1 MFRVVN
7 DMTAQYSSLEAWGY
21 DRFIAPAVVEMGRTS
36 MDRHLAQI
44 PKGSRVLD
52 VGCGGGRH
60 AAMIGDERPD
70 LEIVGLDLSPGQVA
84 RAVTRAERFHG
95 RLTFVEG
102 SALELPFDDDSF
114 DVVTSFA
121 SIKHWPD
128 PRQGIEEAVRVLKP
142 GGLLLIVEADRG
154 CRLEDAAAFVDLTK
168 GPKVLKAGVLL
179 PLFRTYVAGRSFDV
193 DEARELMNGLN
204 LEDRSVERVRGT
216 PAWLMTARKSGES

>member
-1 MFRVVN
+1 MVN
-7 DMTAQYSSLEAWGY
+7 DMTAQYSTLEAWGY
-21 DRFIAPAVVEMGRTS
+21 DRFIAPAVVELARAS
-36 MDRHLAQI
+36 MDAHLAQI
-44 PKGSRVLD
+44 PKGGRLLD

-60 AAMIGDERPD
+60 AVMIGDERRD

-84 RAVTRAERFHG
+84 RAVSRSERFHG

-102 SALELPFDDDSF
+102 SALDLPFEEASF

-128 PRQGIEEAVRVLKP
+128 PRRGVEEAVRVLKP

-154 CRLEDAAAFVDLTK
+154 CHLEDAAAFVDMTW
-168 GPKVLKAGVLL
+168 GPKPLKAGVLL

-193 DEARELMNGLN
+193 DEAREFMTGLD
-204 LEDRSVERVRGT
+204 LADATVERVPDT
-216 PAWLMTARKSGES
+216 PAWLMSARKTGPS